1 MPLNLSDFDYP
12 YLTRAG
18 DGFCLKDALL
28 LKYFF
33 LVKVEVN
40 NHFFDTMPNLL
51 RLETVA
57 NRWSERSVAKK
68 LCIKKQ
74 ISKVWVCK
82 NLGKLKKM
90 QPFFKIGN
98 FSAF

>member
-1 MPLNLSDFDYP
+1 
-12 YLTRAG
+12 
-18 DGFCLKDALL
+18 
-28 LKYFF
+28 
-33 LVKVEVN
+33 
-40 NHFFDTMPNLL
+40 MPNLL

-82 NLGKLKKM
+82 NLGKLKKR